1 MTFQLGLCYRL
12 TSANGDVLDFK
23 FIGDGSGYPQGQL
36 FDGTKINLLNVGAF
50 KKVQQIE
57 CLSQ

>member
-12 TSANGDVLDFK
+12 TAENGDILEFK

-36 FDGTKINLLNVGAF
+36 YDGTTINLLNVGAF
-50 KKVQQIE
+50 KNVQQIE
-57 CLSQ
+57 CPTQ